1 MRIKFYYQF
10 EMIIFIA
17 FPYMIFSNDDIKE
30 NCDKNITKFL
40 LEDCIMNLTNPD
52 DKDIFK
58 NDIIKMLKNDS
69 LPDIVNKLNNN
80 EIDILKGEDT
90 SESYYLFN
98 IKNPLM
104 NLRGQQSSGNQAY
117 INFKTS
123 NCYRDCLYDQNKQ
136 YSVLQIE
143 NFVPSCH
150 IPIIEYK
157 IIDFNSD
164 ELECF
169 NNDKDKTFEYQ
180 IPVNNINDN
189 ELYIYNMSDEYYT
202 DECIPHKS
210 IHGTDISIYSR
221 KKYFNE
227 KFLSPCQLNC
237 TYKGYNKTDSKF
249 LCDCKPMNYFLS
261 NYDIYLMSVLNET
274 NLLPIFDI
282 EPRLTNFDLLKCYYL
297 IASVDYILHNPGFY
311 LLSLILLFLFIII
324 FLFIF
329 KGYNSLSQRI
339 DEAIKMKFHLKS
351 KDQNKKLIIMKIKI
365 KNKNNNN
372 KIKKTNNNKKSHSS
386 KNNKKENKSSKNIH
400 IRRGSF
406 TSNNNLVT
414 TKINDLNKNQVT
426 KQSSLN
432 KLIDEKDENL
442 YVFENDYELNMLNFD
457 DALQCDNRQFCD
469 IYTSFIKNKQLI
481 CFSLLDF
488 NSYNSPIIKK
498 VIFFLSFIYHYGIN
512 AFFFTDDILDNI
524 FVEEGKY
531 NPMILTPNAV
541 YSAMVTTVLIKLMV
555 DFLVLTE
562 KKVLQIKKET
572 TEDKANELKKHLMK
586 ITCIKLSIFFFIN
599 IILLIFFWFYLTCF
613 NAVYPNT
620 QIFLVINTGISFV
633 ISNIFP
639 FIYYI
644 IPSFIKNDILSNKN
658 IKKIK
663 SKTSNEYK
671 DAEYVH
677 SIGLFLQ
684 KF

>member
-1 MRIKFYYQF
+1 MRLKFYYQF
-10 EMIIFIA
+10 EMIIIIA

-52 DKDIFK
+52 DKDI
-58 NDIIKMLKNDS
+58 
-69 LPDIVNKLNNN
+69 
-80 EIDILKGEDT
+80 IDILKGEDT

-104 NLRGQQSSGNQAY
+104 NLRGPQPSDNQAY
-117 INFKTS
+117 INFETS
-123 NCYRDCLYDQNKQ
+123 KCFLDCLSDPTKQ
-136 YSVLQIE
+136 YFVLQID
-143 NFVPSCH
+143 NIVPSCH

-157 IIDFNSD
+157 IIGFNS
-164 ELECF
+164 EEPECF
-169 NNDKDKTFEYQ
+169 NNDKDKIFEYQ
-180 IPVNNINDN
+180 IPVKNINDN

-237 TYKGYNKTDSKF
+237 TYKGYNKTESKF

-297 IASVDYILHNPGFY
+297 IASVGYILHNPGFY

-339 DEAIKMKFHLKS
+339 DEAIKMKFHFES
-351 KDQNKKLIIMKIKI
+351 KDPNKKLIIMKIKI

-572 TEDKANELKKHLMK
+572 TEEKANELKKHLMK

>member
-1 MRIKFYYQF
+1 MKLKFYYQF
-10 EMIIFIA
+10 EMIVIIA

-30 NCDKNITKFL
+30 NCDNNITKFL
-40 LEDCIMNLTNPD
+40 LEDCTMNLTNPD
-52 DKDIFK
+52 DKFIFK
-58 NDIIKMLKNDS
+58 NDIIKMLSNGS
-69 LPDIVNKLNNN
+69 LPDIKNILENS
-80 EIDILKGEDT
+80 DYGILKEDT
-90 SESYYLFN
+90 YESYYLFN
-98 IKNPLM
+98 
-104 NLRGQQSSGNQAY
+104 LRGQYLFNNHTY
-117 INFKTS
+117 INFPSS
-123 NCYRDCLYDQNKQ
+123 NCFPIFPNNQFF
-136 YSVLQIE
+136 VLKIE
-143 NFVPSCH
+143 NIVPSCN

-157 IIDFNSD
+157 ILNGYFSETNCFDNGIGDDF
-164 ELECF
+164 
-169 NNDKDKTFEYQ
+169 TFEFQ
-180 IPVNNINDN
+180 IPVKNINEK

-261 NYDIYLMSVLNET
+261 NYDIYLMSVFNET

-351 KDQNKKLIIMKIKI
+351 KDPNKKLIIMKIKI

-400 IRRGSF
+400 IRRSSF

-572 TEDKANELKKHLMK
+572 TEEKANELKKHLMK

>member
-1 MRIKFYYQF
+1 MRLKFYYQF
-10 EMIIFIA
+10 EMIIIIA
-17 FPYMIFSNDDIKE
+17 FPYMVFSNDDIKE
-30 NCDKNITKFL
+30 NCDNNITKFL
-40 LEDCIMNLTNPD
+40 LEDCTMNLTNPD
-52 DKDIFK
+52 DKFIFK
-58 NDIIKMLKNDS
+58 NDIIKMLSNGS
-69 LPDIVNKLNNN
+69 LPDIKN
-80 EIDILKGEDT
+80 ILKNSDYGILKEDT
-90 SESYYLFN
+90 YESYYLFN
-98 IKNPLM
+98 
-104 NLRGQQSSGNQAY
+104 LRGQYLFNNHTY
-117 INFKTS
+117 INFANS
-123 NCYRDCLYDQNKQ
+123 ICYSYFPNNPFF
-136 YSVLQIE
+136 VLKIE
-143 NFVPSCH
+143 NIVPSCN

-157 IIDFNSD
+157 ILNENFLETNCFDNGIRDDF
-164 ELECF
+164 
-169 NNDKDKTFEYQ
+169 TFEFQ
-180 IPVNNINDN
+180 IPVKNINEK

-237 TYKGYNKTDSKF
+237 TYKGYNKAESKF

-297 IASVDYILHNPGFY
+297 IASVGYILHNPGFY

-351 KDQNKKLIIMKIKI
+351 KDPNKKLIIMKIKI

-400 IRRGSF
+400 IRRSSF

-572 TEDKANELKKHLMK
+572 TEEKANELKKHLMK
-586 ITCIKLSIFFFIN
+586 ITCMKLSIFFFIN

>member
-1 MRIKFYYQF
+1 MRLKFYYQF
-10 EMIIFIA
+10 EMIIIIA
-17 FPYMIFSNDDIKE
+17 FPYMVFSNDDIKE
-30 NCDKNITKFL
+30 NCDNNITKFL
-40 LEDCIMNLTNPD
+40 LEDCTMNLTNPD
-52 DKDIFK
+52 DKFIFK
-58 NDIIKMLKNDS
+58 NDIIKMLSNGS
-69 LPDIVNKLNNN
+69 LPDIKN
-80 EIDILKGEDT
+80 ILKNSDYGILKEDT
-90 SESYYLFN
+90 YESYYLFN
-98 IKNPLM
+98 
-104 NLRGQQSSGNQAY
+104 LRGQYLFNNHTY
-117 INFKTS
+117 INFANS
-123 NCYRDCLYDQNKQ
+123 ICYSYFPNNPFF
-136 YSVLQIE
+136 VLKIE
-143 NFVPSCH
+143 NIVPSCN

-157 IIDFNSD
+157 ILNENFLETNCFDNGIRDDF
-164 ELECF
+164 
-169 NNDKDKTFEYQ
+169 TFEFQ
-180 IPVNNINDN
+180 IPVKNINEK

-237 TYKGYNKTDSKF
+237 TYKGYNKAESKF

-324 FLFIF
+324 FLFIV

-400 IRRGSF
+400 IRRSSF

-572 TEDKANELKKHLMK
+572 TEEKANELKKHLMK

>member
-1 MRIKFYYQF
+1 MRLKFYYQF
-10 EMIIFIA
+10 EMIIIIA
-17 FPYMIFSNDDIKE
+17 FPYMVFSNDDIKE
-30 NCDKNITKFL
+30 NCDNNITKFL
-40 LEDCIMNLTNPD
+40 LEDCTMNLTNPD
-52 DKDIFK
+52 DKFIFK
-58 NDIIKMLKNDS
+58 NDIIKMLSNGS
-69 LPDIVNKLNNN
+69 LPDIKNILENS
-80 EIDILKGEDT
+80 DYGILKEDT
-90 SESYYLFN
+90 YESYYLFN
-98 IKNPLM
+98 
-104 NLRGQQSSGNQAY
+104 LRGQYLFNNHTY
-117 INFKTS
+117 INFANS
-123 NCYRDCLYDQNKQ
+123 ICYSYFPNNPFF
-136 YSVLQIE
+136 VLKIE
-143 NFVPSCH
+143 NIVPSCN

-157 IIDFNSD
+157 ILNEYFLETNCFDNGIGDDF
-164 ELECF
+164 
-169 NNDKDKTFEYQ
+169 TFEFQ
-180 IPVNNINDN
+180 IPVKNINEK

-339 DEAIKMKFHLKS
+339 DEAIKMKFHFES
-351 KDQNKKLIIMKIKI
+351 KDPNKKLIIMKIKI

-469 IYTSFIKNKQLI
+469 IYISFIKNKQLI

-572 TEDKANELKKHLMK
+572 TEEKANELKKHLMK

>member
-1 MRIKFYYQF
+1 MKLKFYYQF
-10 EMIIFIA
+10 EMIVIIA

-30 NCDKNITKFL
+30 NCDNNITKFL
-40 LEDCIMNLTNPD
+40 LEDCTMNLTNPD
-52 DKDIFK
+52 DKFIFK
-58 NDIIKMLKNDS
+58 NDIIKMLSNGS
-69 LPDIVNKLNNN
+69 LPDIKNILENS
-80 EIDILKGEDT
+80 DYGILKEDT
-90 SESYYLFN
+90 YESYYLFN
-98 IKNPLM
+98 
-104 NLRGQQSSGNQAY
+104 LRGQYLFNNHTY
-117 INFKTS
+117 IIFPSS
-123 NCYRDCLYDQNKQ
+123 NCFPIFPNNQFF
-136 YSVLQIE
+136 VLKIE
-143 NFVPSCH
+143 NIVPSCN

-157 IIDFNSD
+157 ILNGYFSETNCFDNGIGDDF
-164 ELECF
+164 
-169 NNDKDKTFEYQ
+169 TFEFQ
-180 IPVNNINDN
+180 IPVKNINEK

-261 NYDIYLMSVLNET
+261 NYDIYLMSVFNET

-351 KDQNKKLIIMKIKI
+351 KDPNKKLIIMKIKI

-400 IRRGSF
+400 IRRSSF

-572 TEDKANELKKHLMK
+572 TEEKANELKKHLMK

>member
-1 MRIKFYYQF
+1 
-10 EMIIFIA
+10 
-17 FPYMIFSNDDIKE
+17 
-30 NCDKNITKFL
+30 
-40 LEDCIMNLTNPD
+40 
-52 DKDIFK
+52 
-58 NDIIKMLKNDS
+58 
-69 LPDIVNKLNNN
+69 
-80 EIDILKGEDT
+80 
-90 SESYYLFN
+90 
-98 IKNPLM
+98 
-104 NLRGQQSSGNQAY
+104 
-117 INFKTS
+117 
-123 NCYRDCLYDQNKQ
+123 
-136 YSVLQIE
+136 
-143 NFVPSCH
+143 
-150 IPIIEYK
+150 
-157 IIDFNSD
+157 
-164 ELECF
+164 
-169 NNDKDKTFEYQ
+169 
-180 IPVNNINDN
+180 
-189 ELYIYNMSDEYYT
+189 MSDEYYT

-237 TYKGYNKTDSKF
+237 TYKGYNKTESKF

-297 IASVDYILHNPGFY
+297 IASVGYILHNPGFY

-351 KDQNKKLIIMKIKI
+351 KDPNKKLIIMKIKI

-400 IRRGSF
+400 IRRGSL

-572 TEDKANELKKHLMK
+572 TEEKANELKKHLMK

>member
-1 MRIKFYYQF
+1 MRLKFYYQF
-10 EMIIFIA
+10 EMIIIIA

-30 NCDKNITKFL
+30 NCDNNITKFL
-40 LEDCIMNLTNPD
+40 LEDCTMNLTNPD
-52 DKDIFK
+52 DKFIFK
-58 NDIIKMLKNDS
+58 NDIIKMLSNGS
-69 LPDIVNKLNNN
+69 LPDIKNILENS
-80 EIDILKGEDT
+80 DYGILKEDT
-90 SESYYLFN
+90 YESYYLFN
-98 IKNPLM
+98 
-104 NLRGQQSSGNQAY
+104 LRGQYPFNNHTY
-117 INFKTS
+117 INFANS
-123 NCYRDCLYDQNKQ
+123 ICYSYFPNNPFF
-136 YSVLQIE
+136 VLKIE
-143 NFVPSCH
+143 NIVPSCN

-157 IIDFNSD
+157 ILSENFLETNCFDNGIGDDF
-164 ELECF
+164 
-169 NNDKDKTFEYQ
+169 TFEFQ
-180 IPVNNINDN
+180 IPVKIINDR

-210 IHGTDISIYSR
+210 NHGTDISIYSR

-237 TYKGYNKTDSKF
+237 TYKGYNKAESKF

-261 NYDIYLMSVLNET
+261 NYDIYLMSVFNET

-351 KDQNKKLIIMKIKI
+351 KDPNKKLIIMKIKI
-365 KNKNNNN
+365 KNKNNNNN

-498 VIFFLSFIYHYGIN
+498 VIFFLSFI
-512 AFFFTDDILDNI
+512 
-524 FVEEGKY
+524 
-531 NPMILTPNAV
+531 
-541 YSAMVTTVLIKLMV
+541 
-555 DFLVLTE
+555 
-562 KKVLQIKKET
+562 
-572 TEDKANELKKHLMK
+572 
-586 ITCIKLSIFFFIN
+586 
-599 IILLIFFWFYLTCF
+599 
-613 NAVYPNT
+613 
-620 QIFLVINTGISFV
+620 
-633 ISNIFP
+633 
-639 FIYYI
+639 
-644 IPSFIKNDILSNKN
+644 
-658 IKKIK
+658 
-663 SKTSNEYK
+663 
-671 DAEYVH
+671 
-677 SIGLFLQ
+677 
-684 KF
+684 

>member
-1 MRIKFYYQF
+1 MRLKFYYQF
-10 EMIIFIA
+10 EMIIIIA
-17 FPYMIFSNDDIKE
+17 FPYMVFSNDDIKE
-30 NCDKNITKFL
+30 NCDNNITKFL
-40 LEDCIMNLTNPD
+40 LEDCTMNLTNPD
-52 DKDIFK
+52 DKFIFK
-58 NDIIKMLKNDS
+58 NDIIKMLSNGS
-69 LPDIVNKLNNN
+69 LPDIKNILENS
-80 EIDILKGEDT
+80 DYGILKEDT
-90 SESYYLFN
+90 YESYYLFN
-98 IKNPLM
+98 
-104 NLRGQQSSGNQAY
+104 LRGQYLFNNHTY
-117 INFKTS
+117 INFANS
-123 NCYRDCLYDQNKQ
+123 ICYSYFPNNPFF
-136 YSVLQIE
+136 VLKIE
-143 NFVPSCH
+143 NIVPSCN

-157 IIDFNSD
+157 ILNEYFLETNCFDNGIRDDF
-164 ELECF
+164 
-169 NNDKDKTFEYQ
+169 TFEFQ
-180 IPVNNINDN
+180 IPVKNINEK

-210 IHGTDISIYSR
+210 KHGTDISIYSR

-237 TYKGYNKTDSKF
+237 TYKGYNKAESKF

-400 IRRGSF
+400 IRRSSF

-572 TEDKANELKKHLMK
+572 TEEKANELKKHLMK